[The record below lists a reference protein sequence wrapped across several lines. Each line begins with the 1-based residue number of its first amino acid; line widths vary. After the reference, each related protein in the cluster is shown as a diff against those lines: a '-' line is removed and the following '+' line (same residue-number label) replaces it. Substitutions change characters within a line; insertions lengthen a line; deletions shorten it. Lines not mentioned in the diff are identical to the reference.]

1 MATIHAQHI
10 EPARQEFLVR
20 VLRAPCFNVVFRP
33 ARWETWRV
41 LGETAEGALR
51 IARYHFYRS
60 GQIELVEDGAATA
73 ARNGQAY
80 AVQTA

>member
-1 MATIHAQHI
+1 MPTIHAQHI
-10 EPARQEFLVR
+10 ETARREFLVR

-51 IARYHFYRS
+51 IARYHFFRS
-60 GQIELVEDGAATA
+60 GQIELVGGGAATV

>member
-1 MATIHAQHI
+1 MCTIHAQHI
-10 EPARQEFLVR
+10 EAAQQEFFVR
-20 VLRAPCFNVVFRP
+20 VLRAPCFNVLFKP

-60 GQIELVEDGAATA
+60 DQIQLAEAGVVTAT
-73 ARNGQAY
+73 
-80 AVQTA
+80 

>member
-1 MATIHAQHI
+1 MSTIHAQHI
-10 EPARQEFLVR
+10 EAAQQEFFVR
-20 VLRAPCFNVVFRP
+20 VLRAPCFNVLFKP

-60 GQIELVEDGAATA
+60 DQIQLAEAGVVMAT
-73 ARNGQAY
+73 
-80 AVQTA
+80 

>member
-10 EPARQEFLVR
+10 EIARQAFLVR
-20 VLRAPCFNVVFRP
+20 VPRAPCFNVIFRP

-60 GQIELVEDGAATA
+60 SQIELVEGGAATV